1 MKLSLQ
7 YICSSLGGVLLQGN
21 PGMLIEAISTDSRRI
36 PPNSVFFAL
45 SGERF
50 DGHDYLEQAF
60 AAGAAAVCI
69 NDASKAPS
77 NWPDRGIIKVADT
90 LKALQDLAYA
100 YRQQLSIPVVGVT
113 GSVGK
118 TNTKELTALCLEGAF
133 STFKSSGNYNN
144 DIGLPLSILSI
155 GGQHQAAVVE
165 MAMRGPGEIRRLA
178 RIARPNYAV
187 ITNVEPVHLETL
199 GTIENI
205 ARAKCEILEEI
216 AEGGLAL
223 VNGDNPVLV
232 ETSRN
237 YPVKKYYF
245 GYNPSCDL
253 RILSVVCNKEGID
266 IETVM
271 FDKREIIYCPL
282 PSRRLAGNVVAAA
295 ATAALM
301 GVGLDK
307 CRAQLLK
314 YLPGDKRLNL
324 KRNQAGGVIIDDTY
338 NANPLSMTAALECG
352 SEITAP
358 GKYIAVLGDMFELGN
373 SEREGHLEVGRR
385 AAACR
390 VDVLVAVGER
400 AAYIAKGAR
409 ESGLPDSR
417 VHHFLSKAD
426 AQEFLKQLIN
436 PQDKILFK
444 ASRGMEMETLI
455 TGLEEK
461 TDRRLSQD

>member
-21 PGMLIEAISTDSRRI
+21 PELLIEAISTDSRRI
-36 PPNSVFFAL
+36 PPNAVFFAL

-69 NDASKAPS
+69 TGASKAPS
-77 NWPDRGIIKVADT
+77 TWPDRGIIKVADT
-90 LKALQDLAYA
+90 VQALQDLASD
-100 YRQQLSIPVVGVT
+100 YRKHLSIPVVGVT

-118 TNTKELTALCLEGAF
+118 TNTKELVALCLEGSF

-144 DIGLPLSILSI
+144 DIGLPLSLLSI
-155 GGQHQAAVVE
+155 GSEHQAAVVE
-165 MAMRGPGEIRRLA
+165 MAMRGLGEIRRLA

-216 AEGGLAL
+216 EEGGLAL
-223 VNGDNPVLV
+223 INGDNPVLV

-237 YPVKKYYF
+237 YPVKKFYF
-245 GYNPSCDL
+245 GHNPSCDL
-253 RILSVVCNKEGID
+253 RILSVGYNKEGID
-266 IETVM
+266 IEAIM

-282 PSRRLAGNVVAAA
+282 PSRRLAGNAVAAVA
-295 ATAALM
+295 VAALM

-307 CRAQLLK
+307 CQEQLLK
-314 YLPGDKRLNL
+314 YVPGDRRLNL

-338 NANPLSMTAALECG
+338 NANPLSMIAALECG
-352 SEITAP
+352 LETAAP
-358 GKYIAVLGDMFELGN
+358 GKYIAVLGDMFELGD
-373 SEREGHLEVGRR
+373 SEQEGHQEVGRR
-385 AAACR
+385 AAACK
-390 VDVLVAVGER
+390 VDILVAVGER
-400 AAYIAKGAR
+400 AAYIAAGAR
-409 ESGLPDSR
+409 EYGLPENK

-426 AQEFLKQLIN
+426 VLDYLKQVIN
-436 PQDKILFK
+436 PQDKVLFK

-455 TGLEEK
+455 KGLEEK
-461 TDRRLSQD
+461 TD

>member
-1 MKLSLQ
+1 MKLSLE

-21 PGMLIEAISTDSRRI
+21 PGTLVEAISTDSRRI
-36 PPNSVFFAL
+36 PPNAVFFAL

-69 NDASKAPS
+69 ADASKAPS
-77 NWPDRGIIKVADT
+77 NSWPDRGIIKVADT
-90 LKALQDLAYA
+90 LQALQDLAYV
-100 YRQQLSIPVVGVT
+100 YRQQLSIPIVGVT

-155 GGQHQAAVVE
+155 GWEHQAAVVE
-165 MAMRGPGEIRRLA
+165 MAMRGPGEIRKLA

-199 GTIENI
+199 GSIENI

-216 AEGGLAL
+216 EEGGLAL

-232 ETSRN
+232 ETSQN

-245 GYNPSCDL
+245 GYSPSCDL
-253 RILSVVCNKEGID
+253 RILSVGYNNEGID
-266 IETVM
+266 IEAVM
-271 FDKREIIYCPL
+271 FGKREIIYCPL
-282 PSRRLAGNVVAAA
+282 PSRRLAGNVVAAV

-324 KRNQAGGVIIDDTY
+324 TRNQAGGVIIDDTY

-352 SEITAP
+352 REIAAP
-358 GKYIAVLGDMFELGN
+358 GKYVAVLGDMFELGDL
-373 SEREGHLEVGRR
+373 EREGHLEVGRK
-385 AAACR
+385 AAACQ
-390 VDVLVAVGER
+390 VDMLVAVGKR
-400 AAYIAKGAR
+400 AAYIAAGAR
-409 ESGLPDSR
+409 ESGLPDSK

-426 AQEFLKQLIN
+426 AGGFLKQLIN
-436 PQDKILFK
+436 PQDKVLFK

-455 TGLEEK
+455 AGLEEK
-461 TDRRLSQD
+461 TD